1 MKISFRSLYL
11 KIFIW
16 FWLAM
21 IIINVAL
28 FAAVALT
35 RPTPTGRSWRDLT
48 QVGPNAL
55 KAAEVY
61 EQSGPVALAAA
72 LQATEKASGVSP
84 TFFDENGKELSG
96 RNVPDGATELL
107 AKAVDSKE
115 IEFNFAN
122 RTTLVARP
130 LVSPKGVRY
139 TYLAHIPRAPY
150 QMSYQTQGLRLLVVL
165 VVGGIFCYWLSRY
178 LTTPLLKLRSTTNEL
193 SEGNLGARVGTKLA
207 KRRDEVGQLG
217 RDFNLMAERLE
228 SMVKAQQRLLGDIS
242 HELRSPL
249 ARLGVALGLA
259 RQRSGNEAMGALDR
273 IERESDNLNEM
284 ISQLLT
290 LTRLESGTDGRKRT
304 DVDLAAL
311 VREVADDADFEARSL
326 NRSVS
331 VVSADSCSING
342 VEELLRS
349 AVENVV
355 RNAVRFTPESTAV
368 EVALLRQSEAGN
380 NFAIISVRDR
390 GQGVPEE
397 ALEKIFQPFYRA
409 EDARDRQS
417 GGGTGLGLAITER
430 AVRMHNGSIHAIN
443 AAGGGLSVEMKLLLP
458 QGSGAGSRRQEQ
470 VAERTAGSGAGSRP
484 QEQVST

>member
-1 MKISFRSLYL
+1 MKITFRSLYL

-28 FAAVALT
+28 FAAFALT

-48 QVGPNAL
+48 QVGPNAQRAGEL
-55 KAAEVY
+55 F
-61 EQSGPVALAAA
+61 EQSGSTALAAA
-72 LQATEKASGVSP
+72 LQATEKSTGVSA

-96 RNVPDGATELL
+96 RTPPEGAEELI
-107 AKAVDSKE
+107 AKATQSRE
-115 IEFNFAN
+115 IEFNFAGRN
-122 RTTLVARP
+122 TLVARP
-130 LVSPKGVRY
+130 IVSASGQRY
-139 TYLAHIPRAPY
+139 TYVAYIPRPPF
-150 QMSYQTQGLRLLVVL
+150 QPIGRSLGLRLLVIL
-165 VVGGIFCYWLSRY
+165 VIGGIFCFWLARY
-178 LTTPLLKLRSTTNEL
+178 LTTPLLKLRATTNEL
-193 SEGNLGARVGTKLA
+193 AEGNLGARVGTKLA

-217 RDFNLMAERLE
+217 RDFNVMAERLE

-259 RQRSGNEAMGALDR
+259 RQRSGAEANGALDR
-273 IERESDNLNEM
+273 IERESENLNEM

-326 NRSVS
+326 NRAVQ
-331 VVSADSCSING
+331 VVSSDNCSING

-355 RNAVRFTPESTAV
+355 RNAVRYTPEGTAV
-368 EVALLRQSEAGN
+368 EVALHKQNGGSD
-380 NFAIISVRDR
+380 NFAVISVRDR
-390 GQGVPEE
+390 GNGVPEE
-397 ALEKIFQPFYRA
+397 ALEKIFRPFYRT

-417 GGGTGLGLAITER
+417 GGGSGLGLAITER
-430 AVRMHNGSIHAIN
+430 AVRMHGGSVQASN
-443 AAGGGLSVEMKLLLP
+443 AADGGLSVEMRLP
-458 QGSGAGSRRQEQ
+458 YACSSA
-470 VAERTAGSGAGSRP
+470 
-484 QEQVST
+484 

>member
-1 MKISFRSLYL
+1 MKFKFRSLYL

-16 FWLAM
+16 FCLAM
-21 IIINVAL
+21 IISNLAL
-28 FAAVALT
+28 FFAFALT
-35 RPTPTGRSWRDLT
+35 RPTPTGRSWRDLS

-61 EQSGPVALAAA
+61 EQSGPTALAST
-72 LQATEKASGVSP
+72 LQATEKASGVSS

-96 RNVPDGATELL
+96 RTIPQGATELL
-107 AKAVDSKE
+107 AKASESRE
-115 IEFNFAN
+115 IEFYFAN

-130 LVSPKGVRY
+130 LVSPKGTRY
-139 TYLAHIPRAPY
+139 IYLAHIPRAPF
-150 QMSYQTQGLRLLVVL
+150 QSGLQTQALRLIVVL
-165 VVGGIFCYWLSRY
+165 IVGAIFCYGVARY

-193 SEGNLGARVGTKLA
+193 SEGNMSARVAPGLA

-217 RDFNLMAERLE
+217 RDFNLMAERVE
-228 SMVKAQQRLLGDIS
+228 TMVNAQQRLLGDIS

-259 RQRSGNEAMGALDR
+259 RQRSGSEAMGALDR

-290 LTRLESGTDGRKRT
+290 LTRLESGTDGRKRAH
-304 DVDLAAL
+304 VDLAAL
-311 VREVADDADFEARSL
+311 VREVAEDADFEARSL

-331 VVSADSCSING
+331 VVSSEQCSLNG

-355 RNAVRFTPESTAV
+355 RNAVRFTPEGTAV
-368 EVALLRQSEAGN
+368 EVALRKQSVDGN
-380 NFAIISVRDR
+380 NYAVISVRDR
-390 GQGVPEE
+390 GQGVPEDS
-397 ALEKIFQPFYRA
+397 LEKIFQPFYRA

-430 AVRMHNGSIHAIN
+430 AVRMHGGSISASN
-443 AAGGGLSVEMKLLLP
+443 ASGGGLLVELKLALP
-458 QGSGAGSRRQEQ
+458 VGETLRASALSLT
-470 VAERTAGSGAGSRP
+470 AETQRTSPLAAS
-484 QEQVST
+484 QL